1 MDITAQS
8 LACHIIELLRML
20 RTRSIDEARILSAVT
35 DFAFPVPE
43 AHSPKVK
50 CTGADG
56 VDAGGEGTGVK
67 GNGEV
72 LVGWVLVVDVVRIVI
87 VWVKVIRTA
96 FSTG

>member
-1 MDITAQS
+1 
-8 LACHIIELLRML
+8 ML
-20 RTRSIDEARILSAVT
+20 RTHSIDEARILSAVT

-43 AHSPKVK
+43 AHDFCDSPKVK

-56 VDAGGEGTGVK
+56 VDAGGEGTGVE

-72 LVGWVLVVDVVRIVI
+72 LVVWVLVVDVVKIVI
-87 VWVKVIRTA
+87 VWIKVIRTA